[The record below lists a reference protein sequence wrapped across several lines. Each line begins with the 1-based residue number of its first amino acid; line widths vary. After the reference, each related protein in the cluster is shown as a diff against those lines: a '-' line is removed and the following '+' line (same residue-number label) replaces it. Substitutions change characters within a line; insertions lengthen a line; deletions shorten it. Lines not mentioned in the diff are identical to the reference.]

1 MNEKTPRMKD
11 LEQKIQDLTLAT
23 DGVERLFP
31 VDPAWR
37 AALKSTLSRATGQD
51 PASPAVVDLRHEQEA
66 PTARLRIGVTGSVP
80 APEVARNVS
89 SRVRQLLSDAFPGE
103 KAKLTIEICAIGD
116 GTQAHPPRRD
126 ADHTL
131 SPVRKE

>member
-51 PASPAVVDLRHEQEA
+51 PASPAVVDLRIDHGA

-80 APEVARNVS
+80 APEVARNVANHI
-89 SRVRQLLSDAFPGE
+89 RQLLSDAFPG
-103 KAKLTIEICAIGD
+103 KRAKLTIDICAIGD
-116 GTQAHPPRRD
+116 GIQPPS
-126 ADHTL
+126 T
-131 SPVRKE
+131 KM